1 MEDCRVESCRKCGK
15 EPHIPLRCEEVVQ
28 EKRQD
33 EGRLKV
39 EEAISA
45 AKIRAC
51 PKCKV
56 SFIKSDGCNK
66 MTCSCGVW
74 VCYICRQIVPKS
86 TGYDHFCQK
95 PHCTHASC
103 KKCQLYSKV
112 EEDDEMAMKE
122 AGVDAAESFREELL
136 KDTENN
142 AEGVDVNIDVSAI
155 MQDPTAASARKKRAV
170 QLPPGM
176 AGMAGMQ
183 ADIAL
188 LLRRQH
194 RQRAQRR

>member
-1 MEDCRVESCRKCGK
+1 MEDCRFESCRKCGK

-28 EKRQD
+28 KKRQD

-45 AKIRAC
+45 AKIRTC

-56 SFIKSDGCNK
+56 CFIKSDGCNK

-74 VCYICRQIVPKS
+74 MCYICSKIIPKS
-86 TGYDHFCQK
+86 TGYGHFCQTA
-95 PHCTHASC
+95 HCDHSSC
-103 KKCQLYSKV
+103 NKCRLYSNA

-136 KDTENN
+136 KNSENK
-142 AEGVDVNIDVSAI
+142 GVDVSIDVSAI
-155 MQDPTAASARKKRAV
+155 MQNPTAVRPR
-170 QLPPGM
+170 
-176 AGMAGMQ
+176 
-183 ADIAL
+183 
-188 LLRRQH
+188 
-194 RQRAQRR
+194 RAQRGHRR